1 MTELATLIEKR
12 RIAQNRLNMNIKRKP
27 SEIAELNDEIKAYD
41 RAIDL
46 IRLKEVEDDNE
57 RE

>member
-12 RIAQNRLNMNIKRKP
+12 RIAQTRLDMNIRRTKA
-27 SEIAELNDEIKAYD
+27 EIEKLENEIKAYD

-46 IRLKEVEDDNE
+46 VKKEVE
-57 RE
+57 

>member
-12 RIAQNRLNMNIKRKP
+12 RIAQTRLDMNIQRSKT
-27 SEIAELNDEIKAYD
+27 EIEKLENEIKAYD

-46 IRLKEVEDDNE
+46 FRLKEIENDKL
-57 RE
+57 

>member
-12 RIAQNRLNMNIKRKP
+12 RIAQTRLDMNIQRSK
-27 SEIAELNDEIKAYD
+27 AEKEKLENEIKAYD

-46 IRLKEVEDDNE
+46 MRLKEVEDDKE

>member
-27 SEIAELNDEIKAYD
+27 SEIAELENESKAYD

-46 IRLKEVEDDNE
+46 MRLKEVEDDNE

>member
-12 RIAQNRLNMNIKRKP
+12 RIAQNRLSMNIHRKK

-46 IRLKEVEDDNE
+46 IRLKEIENDKL
-57 RE
+57 

>member
-12 RIAQNRLNMNIKRKP
+12 RIAQNRLSMNIQRKK
-27 SEIAELNDEIKAYD
+27 SEIAELENEIRAYD

>member
-12 RIAQNRLNMNIKRKP
+12 RIAQNRLNLFKRSK
-27 SEIAELNDEIKAYD
+27 AERVKIENEIKAYD

-46 IRLKEVEDDNE
+46 MRLKEVEDDKE
-57 RE
+57 VEE

>member
-12 RIAQNRLNMNIKRKP
+12 RIAQNRLSMNIHRKP
-27 SEIAELNDEIKAYD
+27 SEIAELENEIRAYD

>member
-12 RIAQNRLNMNIKRKP
+12 RIAQTRLNMNIQRSNEEREKL
-27 SEIAELNDEIKAYD
+27 ENEIKAYD

-46 IRLKEVEDDNE
+46 VKKEVEE
-57 RE
+57 WK

>member
-27 SEIAELNDEIKAYD
+27 SEIAELENEIKAYD

-46 IRLKEVEDDNE
+46 FRLKEIENDKL
-57 RE
+57 

>member
-12 RIAQNRLNMNIKRKP
+12 RIAQNRLSMNIHRKK
-27 SEIAELNDEIKAYD
+27 SEIAELENEIKAYD

-46 IRLKEVEDDNE
+46 MRLKEVEDDNE

>member
-12 RIAQNRLNMNIKRKP
+12 RIAQNRLNMNIQRSK
-27 SEIAELNDEIKAYD
+27 AEKEKLENEIKAYD

-46 IRLKEVEDDNE
+46 IRLKEIENDKL
-57 RE
+57 

>member
-12 RIAQNRLNMNIKRKP
+12 RIAQNRLDMKFVKRSKN
-27 SEIAELNDEIKAYD
+27 EIAEIENEIKAYD

-46 IRLKEVEDDNE
+46 MRLKEVEDDKE
-57 RE
+57 